1 MMSLPW
7 RFRICIGSSSG
18 QPQHGDDKTAR
29 WGGRVEKRVRKVF
42 QDLRIVMVIA
52 MVLFLLFRNEP
63 RWSGLWLGLL
73 VGIIN
78 WHGLSTAAHRAVWLP
93 VEQAQRYMVLNYVI
107 RYGLRFIVLAV
118 ALISYELNPVTLLIG
133 LTAPTAIA
141 VISYSL
147 QKK

>member
-1 MMSLPW
+1 M
-7 RFRICIGSSSG
+7 
-18 QPQHGDDKTAR
+18 
-29 WGGRVEKRVRKVF
+29 EKRVRKLF

-78 WHGLSTAAHRAVWLP
+78 WHGLSTEAHRAVWLP

-141 VISYSL
+141 VISYNL